1 MTKFKSS
8 LTKVREQ
15 EIYDNISQVMQAKTL
30 NTNSKVL
37 LIGMAISLNLANFM
51 QIVDRVYT
59 ISDSICLPLKNINA
73 LVLDNLAME
82 SHSLIKSLILNIISK
97 KVTKIDTTELEE
109 KLLKAKLNSSW
120 RSNKAIVPKNSTY

>member
-1 MTKFKSS
+1 MGS

-15 EIYDNISQVMQAKTL
+15 EIDDNISQVMQAKTL

-37 LIGMAISLNLANFM
+37 LIGMAISLNAVNFM

-73 LVLDNLAME
+73 LVFDNLDME
-82 SHSLIKSLILNIISK
+82 NHSLIKSLILNIISK